1 MLIGLGVRLRRLITS
16 LDGDVQALYD
26 ELGVDFRPRFFPV
39 VQLLMQG
46 DAVVGAIAAGISV
59 SQPAATQTLQEMRK
73 AGLIEISRG
82 RDARSRRVALT
93 GQGQRIA
100 ERLAPVWAAI
110 GRAADALDAEL
121 PNSLSG
127 TVDQAL
133 AALERIP
140 FRARISK
147 ELGA

>member
-1 MLIGLGVRLRRLITS
+1 MLVGLGARLRRLITS
-16 LDGDVQALYD
+16 LDGDVQAVYD

-39 VQLLMQG
+39 VQLLMRG
-46 DAVVGAIAAGISV
+46 DAMVGAIAAGISV

-73 AGLIEISRG
+73 AGLVEISRG